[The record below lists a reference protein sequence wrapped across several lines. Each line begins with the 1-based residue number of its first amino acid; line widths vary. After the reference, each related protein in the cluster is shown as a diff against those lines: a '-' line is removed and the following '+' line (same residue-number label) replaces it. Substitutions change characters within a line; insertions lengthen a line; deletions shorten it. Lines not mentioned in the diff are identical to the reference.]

1 MKNII
6 LVVLLSSFAGSCLA
20 DAITNLSSFTVNVG
34 GVSVDT
40 NLQRRAFVFLKM
52 VENNDVPNGLD
63 IKFSE
68 YMISQLRPRIKIRA
82 KDSMIRDYGTMQ
94 GAVRIIL
101 GDACYDQINNYYIK
115 KLDSRDENVRI
126 AAIEVLVK
134 ALCDGRLRGKLRNQY
149 AKFLSNS
156 SSLERFAIAEG
167 LALLGDGAGVDVLE
181 QTLASNASQDSDKIR
196 AYEALLALDRLD
208 KILHS
213 GILKNATGNVA
224 YDLLWKLP
232 QSEWENPEVCKIAC
246 NRVCEIA
253 HGRQNKVDD
262 MILRLIAFN
271 LCRDKGLV
279 IRAIGPDD
287 AKRIERAVW
296 LLLEDGREE
305 HNVAAANLA
314 FLVVC
319 DENIPRIM
327 ERLDKIENDY
337 AKSVLISTSRNGC
350 EAARLRPYLKNL
362 QKYLKSQ
369 SYPLKIA
376 VLAAMESCYGKSC
389 YGKEFVM
396 PKSDSEYES
405 RLKVA
410 IENLK

>member
-1 MKNII
+1 MRITI
-6 LVVLLSSFAGSCLA
+6 LAAFLAVLVIPSIAGSVTNGSSFAINIGNGSA
-20 DAITNLSSFTVNVG
+20 
-34 GVSVDT
+34 DT
-40 NLQRRAFVFLKM
+40 NLQRRVFVFLKM
-52 VENNDVPNGLD
+52 VEKNDLPNGFDLM
-63 IKFSE
+63 FSK
-68 YMISQLRPRIKIRA
+68 YMVQQLGSRIKAQA
-82 KDSMIRDYGTMQ
+82 KGQRIKNHGGMERN
-94 GAVRIIL
+94 VRIIL
-101 GDACYDQINNYYIK
+101 GDACYDKIRNYYMQ
-115 KLDSRDENVRI
+115 KLDSGDDADRI

-149 AKFLSNS
+149 AKFPPNS
-156 SSLERFAIAEG
+156 FSSERFAVAEG
-167 LALLGDGAGVDVLE
+167 LALLGDGTGVDVFE
-181 QTLASNASQDSDKIR
+181 HTLMSSASQDSDKIR
-196 AYEALLALDRLD
+196 AYDALLALDKLD

-213 GILKNATGNVA
+213 EILENATGDVA
-224 YDLLWKLP
+224 YDLLWKLS

-253 HGRQNKVDD
+253 NGRQNKVDD

-271 LCRDKGLV
+271 FCRDKGFV
-279 IRAIGPDD
+279 IRSIGPDD
-287 AKRIERAVW
+287 ARRVEQAVW
-296 LLLEDGREE
+296 LLLEDGIEE

-337 AKSVLISTSRNGC
+337 AKSVLISTLRNGC
-350 EAARLRPYLKNL
+350 VAARLRPYLKNL

-369 SYPLKIA
+369 SYPLKISI
-376 VLAAMESCYGKSC
+376 LAAMESCD
-389 YGKEFVM
+389 GKEFVM

-410 IENLK
+410 IESLKSEE